1 MVTLTCSSTV
11 KAIRYD
17 IKMASI
23 QEFQNYLCKRAVLYR
38 KSTQCNQVTN
48 LDFAPGE
55 GKKPTSFLDL
65 KHWDVKS
72 WPMLLPDGKFGLD
85 YERKVK
91 LTRQNYF
98 QQRLLNVD
106 DRFAK
111 TPGWVFGA
119 MSVVEADRL
128 RANANLTGM
137 KGKRNV
143 GPSGKIT
150 YKLEDP
156 CTVFEKIKG
165 TPKYW
170 QRVRYEMIAK
180 LENIGPFQI
189 FFTLTAGDLRSGL
202 NICPKKSTLVSQQ
215 LFK

>member
-1 MVTLTCSSTV
+1 MVTQTCSSTV

-98 QQRLLNVD
+98 QQRLLNVLSRPGKTSCILLTYWNISLQYTTIQ
-106 DRFAK
+106 RFYYR
-111 TPGWVFGA
+111 P
-119 MSVVEADRL
+119 MS
-128 RANANLTGM
+128 
-137 KGKRNV
+137 
-143 GPSGKIT
+143 
-150 YKLEDP
+150 
-156 CTVFEKIKG
+156 
-165 TPKYW
+165 PK
-170 QRVRYEMIAK
+170 
-180 LENIGPFQI
+180 
-189 FFTLTAGDLRSGL
+189 
-202 NICPKKSTLVSQQ
+202 
-215 LFK
+215 